1 MLRESRKKELKEHI
15 FLQALQL
22 FYDKGYEQV
31 TVQEITAKCGIGKG
45 TFFNYF
51 AKKEDILLYL
61 GESQI
66 ELLQQSIEK
75 HRNIGHPKEQ
85 IMHALND
92 LLLHFSSH
100 SELMKLATI
109 EIMKSAS
116 LAGKE
121 SKSVQQLH
129 LQLASMLDRAKQDGK
144 LHSRWETDV
153 IVTTIVGVYFHTI
166 LSWALLEAQH
176 TTISESFRKQLDVV
190 WEGIDPYIGGGDK

>member
-1 MLRESRKKELKEHI
+1 MLRESRKKELKEQL

-22 FYDKGYEQV
+22 FHEKGYEQV

-66 ELLQQSIEK
+66 DLLQQSIEK
-75 HRNIGHPKEQ
+75 HRDIDDPKEQ
-85 IMHALND
+85 MMLVLDD

-100 SELMKLATI
+100 SELMKLATM
-109 EIMKSAS
+109 EIIKSAS
-116 LAGKE
+116 LANKE

-129 LQLASMLDRAKQDGK
+129 LQLASMIDHAKKNGK
-144 LHSRWETDV
+144 LHSRWESDV
-153 IVTTIVGVYFHTI
+153 IATTIVGVYFQTI
-166 LSWALLEAQH
+166 LSWTLLEVQY
-176 TTISESFRKQLDVV
+176 TTLSESFRKQLEVV
-190 WEGIDPYIGGGDK
+190 WEGINFN

>member
-1 MLRESRKKELKEHI
+1 MLRESRKKELKEQI

-22 FYDKGYEQV
+22 FQEKGFEQV

-66 ELLQQSIEK
+66 DLLQQSIEK
-75 HRNIGHPKEQ
+75 HRNIDEPKEQ
-85 IMHALND
+85 IMLVLDD

-100 SELMKLATI
+100 SELMKLATL
-109 EIMKSAS
+109 EIIKSAS

-121 SKSVQQLH
+121 STRVQQLH
-129 LQLASMLDRAKQDGK
+129 LQLASMIDRAKQNGK

-153 IVTTIVGVYFHTI
+153 IARAIVGVYFHTV
-166 LSWALLEAQH
+166 LSWTLLEVQY
-176 TTISESFRKQLDVV
+176 TTLSESFRKQLEVV
-190 WEGIDPYIGGGDK
+190 WEGIDCI

>member
-1 MLRESRKKELKEHI
+1 MLRESRKRELKEQI

-22 FYDKGYEQV
+22 FHEKGFEQV

-66 ELLQQSIEK
+66 DLLQQSIEK
-75 HRNIGHPKEQ
+75 HRNIDHPKEQ
-85 IMHALND
+85 IMHVLDD

-100 SELMKLATI
+100 SELMKLATM
-109 EIMKSAS
+109 EIMKSVS

-129 LQLASMLDRAKQDGK
+129 LHLASLIDRAKQNGK

-153 IVTTIVGVYFHTI
+153 IATTIVGVYFHTI
-166 LSWALLEAQH
+166 LSWTLLEVQH
-176 TTISESFRKQLDVV
+176 AAISESFRKQLDVV
-190 WEGIDPYIGGGDK
+190 WEGIDRI